1 MTFERIDEH
10 TREFSFDKYKFVVKR
25 RNEVDL
31 WDIKTVSG
39 PVPKYLD
46 GSYTTAEHAK
56 NRIVDY
62 IAQKKKD

>member
-10 TREFSFDKYKFVVKR
+10 TREFVEDKNKYIVKR
-25 RNEVDL
+25 RTEVDL
-31 WDIKTVSG
+31 WDIKTTAG

-46 GSYTTAEHAK
+46 GAYTTAEHAR

-62 IAQKKKD
+62 LNLKKKD